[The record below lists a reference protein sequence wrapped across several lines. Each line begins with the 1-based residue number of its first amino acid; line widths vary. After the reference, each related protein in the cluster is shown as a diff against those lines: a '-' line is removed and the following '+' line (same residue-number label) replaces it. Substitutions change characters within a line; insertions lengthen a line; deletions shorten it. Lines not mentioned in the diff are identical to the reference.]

1 MSGYESL
8 DEMVKRLRGVGG
20 ALPQIAQSLVP
31 VLESEAAAAVAS
43 QQSMSGEK
51 WPATKDGAPALQG
64 AMGAL
69 KVEARG
75 TVILL
80 TLSGHHVWHQYGTAR
95 TPKRPII
102 PSAGLNAKVGNA
114 IRFGIADAGV
124 AFMTRAG
131 RHDKRRST
139 RGRR

>member
-31 VLESEAAAAVAS
+31 VLESEAADAVAS

-102 PSAGLNAKVGNA
+102 PSAGLNQKVGNA
-114 IRFGIADAGV
+114 IRFGIVNPGV
-124 AFMTRAG
+124 EYLTRG
-131 RHDKRRST
+131 GGHGKRS